1 MTAFEP
7 ERDVPLAPLSTLGV
21 GGSAAWFGT
30 ARSTADVQRASEW
43 CAMRSVPLF
52 VLGGGSNL
60 VVADDG
66 FAGLALKVAIPGRAF
81 TEVTDD
87 AYEVRA
93 GAGEPWDRLVADA
106 VRRSLGGF
114 ECLSGIP
121 GSVGGTPIQ
130 NVGAYGQEVAD
141 TIVTV
146 EAYDRCAGTLVRL
159 AAADC
164 RFAYRMSRFKRDEP
178 DRWVVCGVTFRL
190 SPGAA
195 PVRYPDLIRY
205 FDERG
210 ISTPQSSDIRQA
222 VLTIR
227 ARKGMVVDPDDPDS
241 RSVGSFFMNPI
252 LTAAQRDEVSR
263 RAGEPAP
270 AYPAGDGVKMPA
282 AWLIERA
289 GFPRGSADGRVG
301 TSGKHPLA
309 IVNRGGASARDVVR
323 FALAIKQRVLDRFG
337 VRLRPEPVFL
347 GFDGDPDVEELR
359 G

>member
-1 MTAFEP
+1 MTGFEP

-21 GGSAAWFGT
+21 GGSSAWFST
-30 ARSTADVQRASEW
+30 ARSAEDVQRAAEW
-43 CAMRSVPLF
+43 CATRSVPLF
-52 VLGGGSNL
+52 ALGGGSNL

-66 FAGLALKVAIPGRAF
+66 FKGLALEVAIPGRAF
-81 TEVTDD
+81 TELTDG
-87 AYEVRA
+87 AHEVRA
-93 GAGEPWDRLVADA
+93 GAGEPWDALVGDA
-106 VRRSLGGF
+106 VSRGLGGV

-146 EAYDRCAGTLVRL
+146 EAYDRCAGALVLL
-159 AAADC
+159 AAAEC

-178 DRWVVCGVTFRL
+178 DRWIVCGVTFRL
-190 SPGAA
+190 APGAA

-205 FDERG
+205 FDELG
-210 ISTPQSSDIRQA
+210 LSAPDLNDIRQA

-252 LTAAQRDEVSR
+252 VTGAERDEVSR

-270 AYPAGDGVKMPA
+270 AYPAGDGVKIPA

-289 GFPRGSADGRVG
+289 GFPRGATDGRVG

-323 FALAIKQRVLDRFG
+323 FALVIKRRVLDRFG
-337 VRLRPEPVFL
+337 VHLRPEPVFL
-347 GFDGDPDVEELR
+347 GFDGDRDVEELR